1 MIIMDTEGSYV
12 LNSHFGDWGLGTED
26 LVLNTEYRKRRP
38 SMKAFSIR
46 HPVPSPQSPVPNIQS
61 PRVYICPMASNPNK
75 VMLGLRLPTDPR
87 WVNIVEKDIE
97 EILTDHAY
105 CDVVDEMVRICNEE
119 MTHFGMVHDELKK
132 RGLQLGRERKDPYV
146 HDLMDFIMKGG
157 SREAQ
162 FVDRMLFAAMI
173 EARSCER
180 FRLLSEEISDVDL
193 REFYRSLMESEAE
206 HYATFIG
213 FARKYAGNIDVDTR
227 WKEFLEFEATLMG
240 KYGTGQTMH
249 G

>member
-1 MIIMDTEGSYV
+1 MQEQP
-12 LNSHFGDWGLGTED
+12 
-26 LVLNTEYRKRRP
+26 K
-38 SMKAFSIR
+38 
-46 HPVPSPQSPVPNIQS
+46 
-61 PRVYICPMASNPNK
+61 K

-87 WVNIVEKDIE
+87 WVNIVEKDLQ

-105 CDVVDEMVRICNEE
+105 CEQKAASNAISCIVKFPEYSDVVDEMVRICNEE
-119 MTHFGMVHDELKK
+119 MTHFGMVHDELKR
-132 RGLQLGRERKDPYV
+132 RGLSLGRERKDPYV

-157 SREAQ
+157 SRESQ

-180 FRLLSEEISDVDL
+180 FRLLSEEIADEEL
-193 REFYRSLMESEAE
+193 RGFYRSLMESEAE

-213 FARKYAGNIDVDTR
+213 FARKYAGDIHVDQR
-227 WKEFLEFEATLMG
+227 WQEFLDFEATLMD
-240 KYGTGQTMH
+240 KYGKNHTMH